1 VNAKLDPAQH
11 AWMTAAE
18 TRAVFDALLQDG
30 GAARF
35 VGGAVRNALLGE
47 PAGDVDIATPLVPGV
62 VMARL
67 TAAGLGAVPTGIEHG
82 TVTAVAN
89 GKPFEVTTL
98 RRDVETD
105 GRRAVI
111 AFTTDWREDAMRR
124 DFTMNALYADQDGTV
139 YDFFGGVADLRARL
153 VRFVGDAHTRIRED
167 YLRILRLFRFHAW
180 YGAGELDAEA
190 LAAAVAEK
198 AGLKKLSGERV
209 QKELLRLLE
218 AKNPLATLTVMH
230 RTGILAEIFPSDV
243 HPDRFERLLS
253 IEAANALSADAALRL
268 SALLP
273 DDMQVLRSI
282 AGQLRLS
289 NALRDRLIQAADVDG
304 RITAALSH
312 SDARKLIYRLG
323 AQCFR
328 DQILRQW
335 ANAGAAP
342 NDASWRALLNLRETW
357 KAPVFPLDGNDVM
370 ALGLDEG
377 REIGVALRDA
387 ENWWVDQDFA
397 PDRFALLERLKQFI
411 TKPRV

>member
-1 VNAKLDPAQH
+1 MNTKLDPAQH

-18 TRAVFDALLQDG
+18 TRLVKDSLTRNG

-47 PAGDVDIATPLVPGV
+47 PIGDIDIATPLLPDE

-67 TAAGLGAVPTGIEHG
+67 KAAGLGAVPTGIEHG

-111 AFTTDWREDAMRR
+111 AYTTDWREDAMRR

-139 YDFFGGVADLRARL
+139 YDYFGGVADLNARR
-153 VRFVGDAHTRIRED
+153 VRFVGDARTRIRED

-180 YGAGELDAEA
+180 YGAGELDSEA

-218 AKNPLATLTVMH
+218 AKNPLATVVVMH
-230 RTGILAEIFPSDV
+230 RTGILAEIFPRDV
-243 HPDRFERLLS
+243 NLGRFERLLS
-253 IEAANALSADAALRL
+253 IEGANALPADAALRL

-273 DDMQVLRSI
+273 DDTQTLRNI

-289 NALRDRLIQAADVDG
+289 NALRDRLVQAADADG
-304 RITAALSH
+304 RITGVLPH
-312 SDARKLIYRLG
+312 SEARKLIYRLG
-323 AQCFR
+323 KQCFR
-328 DQILRQW
+328 DQVLRQW

-342 NDASWRALLNLRETW
+342 DDASWRALLDLTDMW
-357 KAPVFPLDGNDVM
+357 KPPVFPLDGNDVM
-370 ALGLDEG
+370 ALGIDEG
-377 REIGVALRDA
+377 PEIGRVLRDA

-397 PDRFALLERLKQFI
+397 PDRLGLLQRLKQFV